1 MNEKNITLPDK
12 QATIRVAAYPKE
24 LNTGGCIFGGWIMSQ
39 VDVAGSIISYE
50 RAKGRTA
57 TVGVKSFEFHEPV
70 FVGDVISCYTDIIR
84 TGKTSITVKIE
95 VFAERNPAKK
105 EIVRVTEAELTYV
118 ALDENRRPREIPKVS
133 D

>member
-39 VDVAGSIISYE
+39 VDVAGSIISSE
-50 RAKGRTA
+50 RAIGRSA